1 MTLVK
6 YPYHVRHDGRDYA
19 PGEPI
24 AVDDASDHLKRGA
37 VIIEADENPKTAPKK
52 RRAQK
57 TEA

>member
-1 MTLVK
+1 MMLVK

-24 AVDDASDHLKRGA
+24 AVDDAAVHLLRGA
-37 VIIEADENPKTAPKK
+37 VIAEAAEKPAPKK
-52 RRAQK
+52 RRAAK

>member
-1 MTLVK
+1 MTLIK

-24 AVDDASDHLKRGA
+24 AVEDATGHLKRGA
-37 VIIEADENPKTAPKK
+37 VIAEAAEKPAPKK
-52 RRAQK
+52 RRAAK